1 MSVTREDT
9 VNIVNYA
16 IEKERKNQKEY
27 GETNKELG
35 QSIQEMMLQMG
46 TLSSKLNATIEKI
59 DKYNGLREAYDKLR
73 KELQEFKEQ
82 YIGNSSRSKGKN
94 EGKNKAFTDIRVWL
108 ALALTAGFSAVTV
121 WISLRG

>member
-9 VNIVNYA
+9 VSIVNYA

-35 QSIQEMMLQMG
+35 QSIQKMMLQMS
-46 TLSSKLNATIEKI
+46 TLSEKLNATIKKI
-59 DKYNGLREAYDKLR
+59 DRYNGLREAYDELR

-108 ALALTAGFSAVTV
+108 AIVLTAGFSAVTV
-121 WISLRG
+121 WIKLRG

>member
-27 GETNKELG
+27 GETNKELA
-35 QSIQEMMLQMG
+35 QSIQAMMIQMN
-46 TLSSKLNATIEKI
+46 TLSSKLNSVIKKI
-59 DKYNGLREAYDKLR
+59 DKNDGLREAYDKLR
-73 KELQEFKEQ
+73 TELQEFKEQ
-82 YIGNSSRSKGKN
+82 YIGNSSRSKGKD

-108 ALALTAGFSAVTV
+108 ALALTAGFSAFTV
-121 WISLRG
+121 WINLRG

>member
-27 GETNKELG
+27 GSTNKELA
-35 QSIQEMMLQMG
+35 QSIQEMMLQMS
-46 TLSSKLNATIEKI
+46 TLSSKLNSVIKKI
-59 DKYNGLREAYDKLR
+59 DKNDGLREAYDKLR

-108 ALALTAGFSAVTV
+108 ALALTAGFSAFTV
-121 WISLRG
+121 WINLRG

>member
-1 MSVTREDT
+1 MSITRDDT
-9 VNIVNYA
+9 IAIVNNA
-16 IEKERKNQKEY
+16 IEKERNSQKEY

-35 QSIQEMMLQMG
+35 QSIQKMMLQMG
-46 TLSSKLNATIEKI
+46 TLSEKLNSTIEKI

-73 KELQEFKEQ
+73 KELHEFKEQ
-82 YIGNSSRSKGKN
+82 YIGNSNRSRGKN

-108 ALALTAGFSAVTV
+108 AIVLSAGFSAVTV

>member
-35 QSIQEMMLQMG
+35 QSIQKMMLQMS
-46 TLSSKLNATIEKI
+46 TLSEKLNATIKKI
-59 DKYNGLREAYDKLR
+59 DRYNGLREAYDELR

-108 ALALTAGFSAVTV
+108 AIVLTAGFSAVTV
-121 WISLRG
+121 WIKLRG